1 MRLGLFQYHHSMFYC
16 FQGVESD
23 RVPSFTRAMEH
34 GSPITVDGKST
45 LADGLAVP
53 RVGCNAFATAA
64 SLVDKM
70 VSTRYSNR
78 LSLTG

>member
-1 MRLGLFQYHHSMFYC
+1 MLSEYNSIFYC

-23 RVPSFTRAMEH
+23 RVPSFTKAMEH
-34 GSPITVDGKST
+34 GSPVTVEGKST

-64 SLVDKM
+64 GLVDKM
-70 VSTRYSNR
+70 VSTRRPNR
-78 LSLTG
+78 LSPKG